1 MEKELK
7 RLVDIR
13 DLLRSALDDK
23 DWDLVEEALEELESL
38 VAELEERL

>member
-1 MEKELK
+1 MEKEFK

>member
-1 MEKELK
+1 MEKEFK

-13 DLLRSALDDK
+13 DLLRNALDDK